1 MNEKFDYRFDRKHGI
16 LYKFYF
22 GDITIKDIESSWELA
37 KVKNLIPEGTKRFLL
52 DYRKATFNMSYREYP
67 KIIEYYKNNLEI
79 FRNTKIA
86 IVTQNEKD
94 VIIPTLVHSKD
105 NFYKSEPFYTENA
118 AVQWLLSGQ

>member
-52 DYRKATFNMSYREYP
+52 DYRKATFNMSYTEYS

-94 VIIPTLVHSKD
+94 IIIPTLVHSKD
-105 NFYKSEPFYTENA
+105 EF
-118 AVQWLLSGQ
+118 L